1 MKNIKPKEKWIQM
14 RLHKG
19 VGSNVH
25 WLYAS
30 LQGGGKA
37 MGKGCLM
44 SISIHTFFVL
54 LNFRFSFL
62 IETPYFP
69 SLRPPPLPSHNG
81 MKKNLIGYF
90 RFKNSAVSIKYF
102 VLSFNANRKCMK
114 NEILLQKECHI
125 ILPSLTS
132 SISKNGLTIQF
143 IPPALIIFQLPTLSS
158 CTSFCK
164 RSLVLLA

>member
-1 MKNIKPKEKWIQM
+1 MTNLKPKEKLIQM
-14 RLHKG
+14 QLHKG
-19 VGSNVH
+19 VEPNVH

-81 MKKNLIGYF
+81 LKNFWLGIIVSKTLRFPWNVLYCHSIG
-90 RFKNSAVSIKYF
+90 
-102 VLSFNANRKCMK
+102 LMQNRKC
-114 NEILLQKECHI
+114 ILQKECHI

-164 RSLVLLA
+164 HSLVLLA